1 MSFEKS
7 DIDNFKT
14 IVIVPT
20 YNNERTLKRVLDGV
34 LEYTDYVLVVNDG
47 STDSTSEILK
57 NYPQIIQ
64 IHLPEN
70 KGKGNALAIGFK
82 VAKEKGFKNTITIDS
97 DGQHYPDDIPNF
109 IEALKS
115 ESAPVLLIGN
125 RNMNQDGIP
134 KKSSFGNRFSNFWFW
149 FETGIKL
156 EDTQSGYRLY
166 PLDYLP
172 EKFYTKKF
180 EFEIEVIV
188 RTAWKGVKVKNIP
201 VKVLYDM
208 DERVSHFRPF
218 RDFTRISI
226 LNTVLVTITLL
237 YIIPRNFL
245 RNFKKKSFKQF
256 IKEDILGSKDSNK
269 IKSFSIALGVLF
281 GILPVWGFQTFLT
294 IFFAVTFRWNKVL
307 AFAFSNI
314 SIPPMI
320 PLIIWLSLKVGG
332 FVVPGLSTFSFDK
345 EMTFSMIQDH
355 FLQYLIGSVILAVS
369 SAFLFGIG
377 SYFLLS
383 VFGKKEG

>member
-7 DIDNFKT
+7 DIDNLKT

-34 LEYTDYVLVVNDG
+34 LEYTDSVLVVNDG

-82 VAKEKGFKNTITIDS
+82 VAKEKGFKNAITIDS

-269 IKSFSIALGVLF
+269 IKSLSIALGVLF

-307 AFAFSNI
+307 AFAFSNV

>member
-1 MSFEKS
+1 MSFINS
-7 DIDNFKT
+7 DIKLFK
-14 IVIVPT
+14 IVVIVPT
-20 YNNERTLKRVLDGV
+20 YNNSKTLQRVLDGV
-34 LEYTDYVLVVNDG
+34 LEYTDDILVVNDG
-47 STDSTSEILK
+47 STDATSEILK
-57 NYPQIIQ
+57 KYPQILQ

-70 KGKGNALAIGFK
+70 KGKGNALAVGFQK
-82 VAKEKGFKNTITIDS
+82 AKELGFKNAITIDS

-109 IEALKS
+109 VEALKS
-115 ESAPVLLIGN
+115 ESEPVLLIGN
-125 RNMNQDGIP
+125 RNMSQEGIP

-166 PLDYLP
+166 PLAHIP
-172 EKFYTKKF
+172 QKFYTKKF

-188 RTAWKGVKVKNIP
+188 RSAWKGVNVKNIP

-208 DERVSHFRPF
+208 NERVSHFRPF
-218 RDFTRISI
+218 KDFTRISI
-226 LNTVLVTITLL
+226 LNTVFVTITLL
-237 YIIPRNFL
+237 YIIPRNFI
-245 RNFKKKSFKQF
+245 RNFKKKSFKKF
-256 IKEDILGSKDSNK
+256 IKEDVLGSKDSNK
-269 IKSFSIALGVLF
+269 IKSLSIALGVLF
-281 GILPVWGFQTFLT
+281 GILPVWGFQTFLVM
-294 IFFAVTFRWNKVL
+294 FFAVLFRWNKVL

-320 PLIIWLSLKVGG
+320 PLIIWFSLKVGG
-332 FVVPGLSTFSFDK
+332 WVVPSLSTFSFDK

-383 VFGKKEG
+383 FLGKKK

>member
-7 DIDNFKT
+7 DIDNLQT

-34 LEYTDYVLVVNDG
+34 LEYTDSVLVVNDG

-82 VAKEKGFKNTITIDS
+82 VAKEKGFKNAITIDS

-269 IKSFSIALGVLF
+269 IKSLSIALGVLF

-307 AFAFSNI
+307 AFAFSNV

-332 FVVPGLSTFSFDK
+332 FVVPGLSTFSFD
-345 EMTFSMIQDH
+345 EEITFSMIQDH

>member
-7 DIDNFKT
+7 DIDNLKT

-34 LEYTDYVLVVNDG
+34 LEYTDSVLVVNDG

-82 VAKEKGFKNTITIDS
+82 VAKEKGFKNAITIDS

-156 EDTQSGYRLY
+156 QDTQSGYRLY

-256 IKEDILGSKDSNK
+256 IKEDVLGSKDSNK
-269 IKSFSIALGVLF
+269 IKSLSIALGVLF

>member
-7 DIDNFKT
+7 DIDNLKT

-34 LEYTDYVLVVNDG
+34 LKYADYVLVVNDG

-82 VAKEKGFKNTITIDS
+82 VAKEKGFKNAITIDS

-256 IKEDILGSKDSNK
+256 IKEDVLGSKDSNK

-345 EMTFSMIQDH
+345 EITFSMIQDH